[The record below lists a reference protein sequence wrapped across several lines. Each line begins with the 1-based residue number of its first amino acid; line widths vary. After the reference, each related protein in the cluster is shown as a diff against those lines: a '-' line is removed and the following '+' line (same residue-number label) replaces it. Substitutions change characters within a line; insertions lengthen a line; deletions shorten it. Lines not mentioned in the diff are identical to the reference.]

1 MKTIGHIPFNG
12 KNLLFI
18 VLHISLICLYVKFKQ
33 TLYLE
38 VGEPRIVFWK
48 KWIVSVS
55 SMNEQSLKRDSCKA
69 GENDLMKNFRTS
81 FLPTYNILLL
91 CEINI
96 AGGACRIK
104 I

>member
-1 MKTIGHIPFNG
+1 MKTIGRIPFND

-38 VGEPRIVFWK
+38 AGESQIVFWK

-55 SMNEQSLKRDSCKA
+55 SMNEQSLKRDGCKA
-69 GENDLMKNFRTS
+69 GENDLMKNSRTS
-81 FLPTYNILLL
+81 FLPAYDNLLFA
-91 CEINI
+91 CEIINT
-96 AGGACRIK
+96 GGCHDS
-104 I
+104 